1 MEINDKK
8 AKTINLNE
16 GIEYID
22 IIPENLSLYLNM
34 IGGHSFF
41 VEYTKEYLIKS
52 VGEKELN
59 FMNLF
64 SEIKLNVSI
73 CLIFMVL

>member
-22 IIPENLSLYLNM
+22 IIPENLF
-34 IGGHSFF
+34 I
-41 VEYTKEYLIKS
+41 I
-52 VGEKELN
+52 
-59 FMNLF
+59 
-64 SEIKLNVSI
+64 
-73 CLIFMVL
+73 IFKYDRRPFIFCGIYKRIFN